1 MSAKKVTFSPG
12 RISVIGRNTFLEAV
26 RQKLFNFL
34 VLIAIG
40 MTASSLFLR
49 EFNFGASELKFIADF
64 GFGAIVFFGS
74 ILAIVATAQLFF
86 SEIENRTALTILA
99 KPIFRSEFIF
109 GKFLGVAAVL
119 AVFTALMTVRLVGL
133 LFWRESAILQEF
145 GDEETTNL
153 VIYSDIF
160 LFGLLQWLKFCILC
174 AITMVV
180 ASFSNTNLYSV
191 VVSFFILIICHLQ
204 YLAVETWQNI
214 DFLVARVMVRL
225 LALIFPNFQLFN
237 VGDQIA
243 LGQTIPW
250 TVFGTISLVAVAYV
264 LVFNAL
270 AIYSFRQREI

>member
-1 MSAKKVTFSPG
+1 MDKVTFSPS
-12 RISVIGRNTFLEAV
+12 RILVIGRNTFLEAV

-99 KPIFRSEFIF
+99 KPLFRSEFIF
-109 GKFLGVAAVL
+109 GKFFGVAAVL
-119 AVFTALMTVRLVGL
+119 AVFTALMTILLVVL
-133 LFWRESAILQEF
+133 LYWREGAILE
-145 GDEETTNL
+145 GLAEYEEARM
-153 VIYSDIF
+153 VRYGDIF
-160 LFGLLQWLKFCILC
+160 LFGFLQWLKFCILC

-191 VVSFFILIICHLQ
+191 IVSFFILIICHLQ
-204 YLAVETWQNI
+204 YLAVEAWQNI
-214 DFLVARVMVRL
+214 AFWPARILVRL

-237 VGDQIA
+237 VGDQVA
-243 LGQTIPW
+243 LGEVIPMSF
-250 TVFGTISLVAVAYV
+250 FGSITLIGVVYV
-264 LVFNAL
+264 LVFNGL

>member
-1 MSAKKVTFSPG
+1 MDKIKFSPA
-12 RISVIGRNTFLEAV
+12 RIGVIARNTFLEAV

-49 EFNFGASELKFIADF
+49 DFNFGASELKFIADF

-99 KPIFRSEFIF
+99 KPIFRSEFVF
-109 GKFLGVAAVL
+109 GKFVGVAAVL
-119 AVFTALMTVRLVGL
+119 FVFAALMTLVLAGL
-133 LFWRESAILQEF
+133 LFWRESAIVREIPELA
-145 GDEETTNL
+145 DEKL
-153 VIYSDIF
+153 VGYGGIF
-160 LFGLLQWLKFCILC
+160 IFGLLQWLKFCLLC

-180 ASFSNTNLYSV
+180 ASFSNTNLYTV

-204 YLAVETWQNI
+204 YLAVEAWQAI
-214 DFLVARVMVRL
+214 GFAPARLLVRL
-225 LALIFPNFQLFN
+225 LSLIFPNFQLFN
-237 VGDQIA
+237 VGDLVALGESVPLAVFGPIA
-243 LGQTIPW
+243 LYA
-250 TVFGTISLVAVAYV
+250 LVYI
-264 LVFNAL
+264 LVFNFL